1 MDVLYDIRDT
11 IRRNMLS
18 VLAIAFIAITVVWFG
33 YFLSTN
39 VLPRWAA
46 RQELAAQVLAMQQTT
61 HQGEQAQQ
69 DSTAALQAQ
78 LADSQT
84 KLNATTGAFLSEAQ
98 AAAILDSLYRYAA
111 SSSVT
116 ITGLQAQ
123 PAAEPVAPDAL
134 YSVQS
139 FAVQM
144 TGPVLQLLDF
154 LGRFQETTWPG
165 VSLKDVKLAQG
176 EGQSTLDMSLALYTS
191 PLATGAALEAAPF
204 MEISPSGANAT
215 AVTGASAAISTVPA
229 ADLTALVNSLYEPW
243 MAENWPEAIRI
254 LEQILL
260 QTPDDFDM
268 QTRLYA
274 AYLYQ
279 AYQLYAAQQ
288 PEEAIAALKRALELR
303 PDGQEAITALQRL
316 NNGLPLDESGSLGTQ
331 GGDSP

>member
-11 IRRNMLS
+11 IRSNMLS
-18 VLAIAFIAITVVWFG
+18 FLAIAFIAITLVWFA

-39 VLPRWAA
+39 ILPHWAA

-61 HQGEQAQQ
+61 HLGEQAQQ
-69 DSTAALQAQ
+69 DSAAALQAQ

-123 PAAEPVAPDAL
+123 SAAEPIAPDAL

-165 VSLKDVKLAQG
+165 VSLRDVKLAQG
-176 EGQSTLDMSLALYTS
+176 EGQSTLDMILALYTS
-191 PLATGAALEAAPF
+191 PLANGAAALEAAPF
-204 MEISPSGANAT
+204 MEISPSGTNAT
-215 AVTGASAAISTVPA
+215 AVNGASAAISTVPA

-243 MAENWPEAIRI
+243 MAENWSEAIRI
-254 LEQILL
+254 LELILL

-274 AYLYQ
+274 AYLYR
-279 AYQLYAAQQ
+279 AYQLSADQQ
-288 PEEAIAALKRALELR
+288 PEEAKAALKRALQLR

-316 NNGLPLDESGSLGTQ
+316 NNGLPAEDII
-331 GGDSP
+331 P

>member
-11 IRRNMLS
+11 IRSNMLS
-18 VLAIAFIAITVVWFG
+18 VLAIAFIAITLIWFA
-33 YFLSTN
+33 YFLSAN
-39 VLPRWAA
+39 ILPQWAA

-69 DSTAALQAQ
+69 NSAAALQAQ

-123 PAAEPVAPDAL
+123 SAAEPVAPDAL

-176 EGQSTLDMSLALYTS
+176 EGQSTLAMSLALYTS
-191 PLATGAALEAAPF
+191 PFATGAALEAAPF
-204 MEISPSGANAT
+204 MEISPNSVGGT
-215 AVTGASAAISTVPA
+215 AVNDAATAISTAPA
-229 ADLTALVNSLYEPW
+229 ADLTTLVNSLYEPW
-243 MAENWPEAIRI
+243 MAEDWSEAIRI

-260 QTPDDFDM
+260 LTPDDFDM

-274 AYLYQ
+274 AYLYR
-279 AYQLYAAQQ
+279 AYQLSAAQQ
-288 PEEAIAALKRALELR
+288 PEEAKADLKRAIQFR

-316 NNGLPLDESGSLGTQ
+316 NNGLPAEAVV
-331 GGDSP
+331 P

>member
-1 MDVLYDIRDT
+1 MDVLYDLRDT
-11 IRRNMLS
+11 IRSNMLS
-18 VLAIAFIAITVVWFG
+18 VLAIAFITITLIWFA
-33 YFLSTN
+33 YFLSAN
-39 VLPRWAA
+39 VLPQWAA

-69 DSTAALQAQ
+69 DSAAALQAQ
-78 LADSQT
+78 LTDSQT
-84 KLNATTGAFLSEAQ
+84 KLNATSGAFLSEAQ

-116 ITGLQAQ
+116 ITGLHAQ
-123 PAAEPVAPDAL
+123 SAAEPVAPDAL

-165 VSLKDVKLAQG
+165 VSLKDVRLAQG

-191 PLATGAALEAAPF
+191 PLATGAAPEAAPL
-204 MEISPSGANAT
+204 MEISPNGVSGT
-215 AVTGASAAISTVPA
+215 AVNGASAAINAAPT
-229 ADLTALVNSLYEPW
+229 ADLTTLVNSLYEPW
-243 MAENWPEAIRI
+243 MAENWSEAIRI

-260 QTPDDFDM
+260 LTPDDFDM

-274 AYLYQ
+274 AYLYR
-279 AYQLYAAQQ
+279 AYQLSAAQQ
-288 PEEAIAALKRALELR
+288 SEEAKADLKRAIELR

-316 NNGLPLDESGSLGTQ
+316 NNGLPAEAVV
-331 GGDSP
+331 P